1 MKGDMT
7 QTLVK
12 PLVSIMII
20 TYNQKEYA
28 RETVLSA
35 VNQDYQPLEVVVS
48 DDGSTDGTAEIL
60 DDLAQKYPNCLKVIS
75 RKGNLGITGNS
86 NRGLKACKGDLIA
99 FQGGDDVLL
108 PGKISSQVKWF
119 SESDKRVY
127 CYHDVEVFDSE
138 TNTKICNYNDMV
150 PLIEGS
156 GASQIIRRMKL
167 GASTSVMVRRSSIA
181 GHVFDPRLPVVS
193 DWKLWIDILADGGIY
208 GFVDGIYARYRR
220 HGGNSRLTQSSQYRT
235 DCYVTVAL
243 VESEYPQYCRD
254 TRIAHARVTAVH
266 ALHEAF
272 AGRHTNAWKLW
283 LNSAR
288 NAWLSVKYPLG
299 IIFSMLPLR
308 MQHFL
313 ARHLRSL
320 VPELAYA
327 QH

>member
-1 MKGDMT
+1 MESSAT
-7 QTLVK
+7 QFSVR

-20 TYNQKEYA
+20 TYNQKDFV

-35 VNQDYQPLEVVVS
+35 VNQDYQTLEVIVS
-48 DDGSTDGTAEIL
+48 DDGSADGTAEIL
-60 DDLAQKYPNCLKVIS
+60 DELAREYPARLKVIS
-75 RKGNLGITGNS
+75 RQGNLGITGNS
-86 NRGLKACKGDLIA
+86 NRGLKACNGDLIA

-108 PGKISSQVKWF
+108 PGKISSQVRWF
-119 SESDKRVY
+119 GESDDRVY

-138 TNTKICNYNDMV
+138 TNTKICNYNDMI
-150 PLIEGS
+150 PLISGS
-156 GASQIIRRMKL
+156 GASQVIRRMKL
-167 GASTSVMVRRSSIA
+167 GASTSVMIRRSAIA
-181 GHVFDPRLPVVS
+181 GHIFDPRLPVVS
-193 DWKLWIDILADGGIY
+193 DWKLWIDVLAGGGEY
-208 GFVDGIYARYRR
+208 GFVDGVYARYRR
-220 HGGNSRLTQSSQYRT
+220 HGGNSRLTQSEQYRT

-272 AGRHTNAWKLW
+272 EGRHANAWKLW

-299 IIFSMLPLR
+299 IIFSMLPLH
-308 MQHFL
+308 MQRFL
-313 ARHLRSL
+313 VRHLRYL

-327 QH
+327 QY